1 MKKIA
6 NILLSIFLLSL
17 PKLLLAQTPNL
28 GSSADFV
35 LFSSNGPMSAT
46 GINHL
51 TGNVGTNNGGSTGF
65 TNVNGVIHDMDAAS
79 ALCAADL
86 LTAYNQLD
94 TTTATAIIIPIIG
107 NGDTLIAGVYKV
119 LSAASLNGNLFLNA
133 QDNANA
139 IFIFQI
145 QGAFSTDA
153 MSKVKLINGAQAC
166 NVFWKV
172 EGLVDMAAGTT
183 MRGTVIANNAAI
195 NMNAGDTLEGRALS
209 TTGAVGVDGIIAYL
223 PIGCGVVIPSGP
235 IAPAMGTVACYGLF
249 SSNGLLSNS
258 GSTNISGDIG
268 TNSGA
273 ISGFIGTMVSGTIHA
288 SPDVSTA
295 TTATAL
301 TSVYA
306 YLNAIT
312 YDIQLSSPAL
322 FGHNLVLTPHTYFLN
337 AATTLTDTLYLD
349 AIGNTNAVFVIQIN
363 GALSTSANS
372 RVILMN
378 GAQAKNIYWKI
389 EGLLTLN
396 NNSIINCTIVVNNA
410 AIILNNGVIING
422 RALTTNGNISTNSLN
437 VIANTLPDAGIITGL
452 SSVFIGMSI
461 TLSDTHTGGTW
472 SSINSKAVVAGG
484 VITGV
489 SSGIDTIRY
498 IVSNLCGADTATKI
512 VRILG
517 VPTVCVG
524 ATLILT
530 DVVGGGF
537 WTTSNTTATV
547 IGGIVTGQSAGVDT
561 IMYSVTNI
569 CGTDI
574 ASLIITVNPLPY
586 AGSITGV
593 SSLCVGNTTV
603 LTASVIGGTWSSSNS
618 AASIVDGLVTAIASN
633 TDTIKYIVSNSC
645 GIDTAQISVI
655 VNIIPAVPYI
665 TTNSVLPICSGTLYQ
680 NFGTIV
686 VPATGVTYN
695 WSAVNATIWETSI
708 DKQSTLVNFP
718 NSGVVWVILSAIV
731 SGSPCESSD
740 TLKLN
745 VGSSV
750 AQVPHIFYFQ
760 SHFVCL
766 PDDLDS
772 YQWGYDDVNSLLPS
786 NFAGETNQDYLN
798 ANPGYTTKYYWVN
811 TAYKGCNQKTYYN
824 VPLAIQSA
832 NTVRETVIE
841 IFPNPATDLLNV
853 SISTALKGSM
863 QIDIVDI
870 AGQKVSSMHTT
881 FDKFS
886 INVSKLTPGF
896 YVISCSQEGLK
907 MVSAR
912 FVKE

>member
-1 MKKIA
+1 M
-6 NILLSIFLLSL
+6 LL
-17 PKLLLAQTPNL
+17 PELLLAQTPNL

-35 LFSSNGPMSAT
+35 LFSTNGPMSAT

-51 TGNVGTNNGGSTGF
+51 AGNVGTNNGASTGF

-79 ALCAADL
+79 ALCASDL

-94 TTTATAIIIPIIG
+94 TTTATVIIIPIIG

-145 QGAFSTDA
+145 QGAFSTNA
-153 MSKVKLINGAQAC
+153 MSKVKLINGALAC

-223 PIGCGVVIPSGP
+223 PIGCGSTIPSGP
-235 IAPAMGTVACYGLF
+235 IAPTMGSVACFGLF
-249 SSNGLLSNS
+249 SSNGFLSNS
-258 GSTNISGDIG
+258 GSTNISGDVG
-268 TNSGA
+268 TNSGTT
-273 ISGFIGTMVSGTIHA
+273 SGFTGSMVTGTIHA
-288 SPDVSTA
+288 TPDVSTA
-295 TTATAL
+295 TASTAL

-306 YLNAIT
+306 YLNSLT
-312 YDIQLSSPAL
+312 YDIQLSSPAS

-396 NNSIINCTIVVNNA
+396 NNSIINGTIVVNNA
-410 AIILNNGVIING
+410 AIILNNGVVING
-422 RALTTNGNISTNSLN
+422 RAMTTNGTITTNTVN
-437 VIANTLPDAGIITGL
+437 VIANTLPDAGIINGL
-452 SSVFIGMSI
+452 SSVFAGMSI

-472 SSINSKAVVAGG
+472 SSINSKAVVTSG

-489 SSGIDTIRY
+489 SSGLDTIRY
-498 IVSNLCGADTATKI
+498 IVTNLCGADTATKI

-530 DVVGGGF
+530 DVVSGGI
-537 WTTSNTTATV
+537 WTTSNSTASV
-547 IGGIVTGQSAGVDT
+547 VGGIITGHSAGVDT
-561 IMYSVTNI
+561 IMYSVTNV

-574 ASLIITVNPLPY
+574 ASLTITVNPLPN
-586 AGSITGV
+586 AGNITGAT
-593 SSLCVGNTTV
+593 SLCVGNTTL
-603 LTASVIGGTWSSSNS
+603 LTATVSGGTWSSTNS
-618 AASIVDGLVTAIASN
+618 SVTIVDGLVTAIASN
-633 TDTIKYIVSNSC
+633 TDTIKYMVSNSC
-645 GIDTAQISVI
+645 GMDTAQISVI
-655 VNIIPAVPYI
+655 INAIPAIPYI
-665 TTNSVLPICSGTLYQ
+665 TTNSILPICSGALYQ

-686 VPATGVTYN
+686 VAATGVTYN

-708 DKQSTLVNFP
+708 DKQNALVNLS
-718 NSGVVWVILSAIV
+718 NSGEVWVILSAIV
-731 SGSPCESSD
+731 SASPCESSD
-740 TLKLN
+740 TFILN
-745 VGSSV
+745 IGSSV

-760 SHFVCL
+760 DHFVCL

-772 YQWGYDDVNSLLPS
+772 YQWGADDVNSLLPS
-786 NFAGETNQDYLN
+786 SFAGETNQDYLN
-798 ANPGYTTKYYWVN
+798 ANPDYTTKYYWVN

-824 VPLAIQSA
+824 APLAIQNA
-832 NTVRETVIE
+832 NSVVETVID

-853 SISTALKGSM
+853 TISTANKGSM

-870 AGQKVSSMHTT
+870 AGQKLISMHTT
-881 FDKFS
+881 FDKFG
-886 INVSKLTPGF
+886 INISKLTPGF
-896 YVISCSQEGLK
+896 YVISCYQEGFK